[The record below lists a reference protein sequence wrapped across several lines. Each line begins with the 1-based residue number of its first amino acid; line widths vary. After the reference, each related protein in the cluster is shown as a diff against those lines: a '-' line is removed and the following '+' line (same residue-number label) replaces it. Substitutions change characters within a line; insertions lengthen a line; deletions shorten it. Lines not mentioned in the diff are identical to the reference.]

1 MGYRHDRDEMLSAA
15 MRVALADGLGAL
27 TFRRVAHE
35 LGASDRMV
43 VYYFPTKSDLVVAVV
58 TALGAQLQATLE
70 VAFGPDPLDADE
82 LMRRAWP
89 VLASASAATVFNR
102 FFEIIGLAL
111 AGQAPYAELAPLL
124 LVGSTGWQNVC
135 GRPPRRNVARSLPAS
150 SPASMACYCCRVS
163 AALAP
168 PAPRLAS
175 SASPARPDRLGDQ
188 PPDRASTRP
197 TAVATTAC
205 HSASVR
211 YAGEPSCC
219 TSSSCS
225 TMTVVPTC
233 TTPTRLR
240 HA

>member
-82 LMRRAWP
+82 LMRRA
-89 VLASASAATVFNR
+89 TVFNR

-124 LVGSTGWQNVC
+124 LDGWIDWL
-135 GRPPRRNVARSLPAS
+135 AE
-150 SPASMACYCCRVS
+150 RV
-163 AALAP
+163 
-168 PAPRLAS
+168 
-175 SASPARPDRLGDQ
+175 
-188 PPDRASTRP
+188 RAST
-197 TAVATTAC
+197 ATQRRAIA
-205 HSASVR
+205 ASVVAR
-211 YAGEPSCC
+211 LDGLLLLQSVSGTRTARAAARELGI
-219 TSSSCS
+219 TG
-225 TMTVVPTC
+225 PT
-233 TTPTRLR
+233 
-240 HA
+240 

>member
-1 MGYRHDRDEMLSAA
+1 MGYRHDRDEMLAAA

-89 VLASASAATVFNR
+89 VLASASAATVFHR

-124 LVGSTGWQNVC
+124 LDGWIDWL
-135 GRPPRRNVARSLPAS
+135 AE
-150 SPASMACYCCRVS
+150 RV
-163 AALAP
+163 
-168 PAPRLAS
+168 
-175 SASPARPDRLGDQ
+175 
-188 PPDRASTRP
+188 RAST
-197 TAVATTAC
+197 ATQRRAIA
-205 HSASVR
+205 ASVVSR
-211 YAGEPSCC
+211 LDGLLLLQSV
-219 TSSSCS
+219 SG
-225 TMTVVPTC
+225 
-233 TTPTRLR
+233 TRTARAAARELGITGP
-240 HA
+240 A